1 MNRLPLPAEEHDGPA
16 RWERQD
22 EDVEFEILTDIVEKL
37 EKECAADG
45 VATIAEKDGD
55 PEAKI
60 EKDGSSGISVARG
73 DRIGGVG
80 GVDCRDGNTLFALR
94 PFARSR

>member
-60 EKDGSSGISVARG
+60 EKDR
-73 DRIGGVG
+73 R
-80 GVDCRDGNTLFALR
+80 N
-94 PFARSR
+94 P